1 MAKAIMVIGTSS
13 GVGKSLMATALCRI
27 FSEAGLRVAP
37 FKSQNMSLNAA
48 VTPDGLEMGRAQAVQ
63 AHAAGIDPSPLF
75 NPVLL
80 KPTGNHHSQVVLNG
94 VAIGNMEAK
103 EYYLNRKQALWQ
115 AITSSYEQLA
125 ADYELIIIEG
135 AGSPVEMNLKAN
147 DLANMRVAEMANADV
162 ILVADIDRGGVFAS
176 VVGTLQLLDTRERE
190 RVKGILINRFRGD
203 PQLFEEGKKW
213 MEEYTGVPVLGVI
226 PYLPDLAIAE
236 EDSLAVSYFEK
247 QGVQSDQNQ
256 RLRIGILR
264 WPHLANFSDFDPL
277 VHDSDIDVVWVT
289 KAEEMHRVDAIILP
303 GTKSTLA
310 DREWMMEREMDR
322 ELRALLKNGGFV
334 LGICGGFQMMGDA
347 LEDRDQVESTV
358 VQIDGLGL
366 FPMTTSI
373 TGKKATRWVSA
384 TLGDPFSE
392 QRITG
397 YEMHMGVTN
406 WREEKG
412 RPFATIN
419 ETGQADGAL
428 GHDGRLIGTYLHHLL
443 HNDHFR
449 LGWLNL
455 IRGAKG
461 WNELEATLSYE
472 QMEEAS
478 IERLAETVLTH
489 VDRKR
494 LFELAGV
501 DMSV

>member
-1 MAKAIMVIGTSS
+1 MAKAIMVVGTSS

-322 ELRALLKNGGFV
+322 ELHALLKNGGFV

-384 TLGDPFSE
+384 TLGDFF
-392 QRITG
+392 QKQTITG

-412 RPFATIN
+412 RPFALIN
-419 ETGQADGAL
+419 ETGQADGAM